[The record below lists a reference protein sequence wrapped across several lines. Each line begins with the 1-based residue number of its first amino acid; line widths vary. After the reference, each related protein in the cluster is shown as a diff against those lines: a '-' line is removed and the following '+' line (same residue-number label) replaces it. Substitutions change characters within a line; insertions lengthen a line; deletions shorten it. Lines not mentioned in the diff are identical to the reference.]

1 MGQETD
7 FQAQSGTV
15 RGRCA
20 PGFGWRIPGRAAGPG
35 KTGENWCLLARNDF
49 PIPQLLFGPVAQ
61 LIERV
66 VRNDEVSGL
75 IPLRSTS
82 FVMRAAASHSDGV
95 VAAGR
100 FTPRRGPG
108 KMGPLPGRAA
118 IFGRRLW
125 RNLFAHRRY
134 REHVTVAQI
143 RKTTTS
149 ALALH
154 LLRWPANRG

>member
-1 MGQETD
+1 MGQETN
-7 FQAQSGTV
+7 FHAEAGTV
-15 RGRCA
+15 RGRWA
-20 PGFGWRIPGRAAGPG
+20 PGFGRRIPWRAAGPG

-49 PIPQLLFGPVAQ
+49 PIPQPLFGPVAQ

-82 FVMRAAASHSDGV
+82 FAMRASSSHSDGV
-95 VAAGR
+95 VADGR
-100 FTPRRGPG
+100 STPRHWPR
-108 KMGPLPGRAA
+108 KKGPLPRPAA
-118 IFGRRLW
+118 VFGCRLW
-125 RNLFAHRRY
+125 RKLLAHARF
-134 REHVTVAQI
+134 REDVTVAQI

-154 LLRWPANRG
+154 LLGSRSNRG